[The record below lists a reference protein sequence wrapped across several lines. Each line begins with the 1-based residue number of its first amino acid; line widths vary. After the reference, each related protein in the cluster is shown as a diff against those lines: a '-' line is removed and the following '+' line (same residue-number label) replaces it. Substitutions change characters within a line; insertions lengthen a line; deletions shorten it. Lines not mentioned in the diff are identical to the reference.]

1 MKLRDGGRGPI
12 FSFRRAVV
20 CEVLPRL
27 GETKANEV
35 ALVGVRL
42 ELEAR
47 VTGDR
52 RFVNMKL
59 TQHSTELRRLRYMKT
74 SIKGEDVALDVPDVQ
89 QSSTSNSNSI
99 SVGDGVVV
107 VVPPAVP
114 LPGFTPKRPVPL
126 LFVQTSIW
134 IGEEEALK
142 NKQRMKK

>member
-1 MKLRDGGRGPI
+1 MRDGGRGPI

-20 CEVLPRL
+20 YEGLPRRS
-27 GETKANEV
+27 ETKANEV

-59 TQHSTELRRLRYMKT
+59 TQHSAELRKLRNMKT
-74 SIKGEDVALDVPDVQ
+74 NIKGEDVALDVPDVQ
-89 QSSTSNSNSI
+89 KSSTSNSNSI

-114 LPGFTPKRPVPL
+114 LPGFTSKGPVPL

-142 NKQRMKK
+142 KKQGIKK